1 MIVGK
6 YKIEK
11 KIGEGSFG
19 VVYQCMIPGTD
30 IKVAIKIVDLKI
42 AQSKY
47 KMEITDVMKE
57 IELLKQINS
66 P

>member
-1 MIVGK
+1 LIVGK

-19 VVYQCMIPGTD
+19 VVYQCIILGTD
-30 IKVAIKIVDLKI
+30 IKVALKIIDLKV

-47 KMEITDVMKE
+47 KMEISDVMKE
-57 IELLKQINS
+57 IELLKQVNS